1 MSCFIMNPDSIRKI
15 GYTLAAILGACKYNH
30 FVTFD
35 KSAATAAKLDKVFA
49 DCTNGIYHDFDPEM
63 ISEVL
68 HRLNARAYAG
78 RYRDP
83 ELEPFAAP
91 NRSTRYTLRPAAGAC
106 NTPQEWHY
114 HLCSLL
120 DCYLYQTAEDATQAD
135 PLREALSTFAA
146 GLKSGIVQHSDIY
159 NKFRWGE

>member
-15 GYTLAAILGACKYNH
+15 GYTLTAILNACKYNH

-49 DCTNGIYHDFDPEM
+49 DCTDDFYHDYDPEM
-63 ISEVL
+63 ISEAL
-68 HRLNARAYAG
+68 HRLNARAYAC
-78 RYRDP
+78 RYRDQ
-83 ELEPFAAP
+83 EFEPFAAP

-106 NTPQEWHY
+106 NSPQEWHY
-114 HLCSLL
+114 HLANLL
-120 DCYLYQTAEDATQAD
+120 DCYLYQTAEDATLAD
-135 PLREALSTFAA
+135 PLRAALETFATRLA
-146 GLKSGIVQHSDIY
+146 SGIVQHSEQY